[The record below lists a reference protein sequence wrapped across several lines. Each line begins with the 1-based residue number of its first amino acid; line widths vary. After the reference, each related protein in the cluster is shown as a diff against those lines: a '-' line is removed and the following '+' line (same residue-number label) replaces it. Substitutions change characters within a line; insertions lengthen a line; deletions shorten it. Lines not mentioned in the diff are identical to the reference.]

1 MYKSNQESSH
11 AQCAHSIVFIRIIK
25 CLFNW
30 QKAITSYHYSIVD
43 YSTFNPIIRFIEW
56 EQSVYKKKWTSKI
69 TTLGWDT
76 THTHTQTRDN
86 IFVFFPQIG
95 NGNEQLLLL
104 LPIYLRKLN
113 EYGWIE
119 CVCVVFF
126 FLYDISAINQPA
138 LDCCTIVAH
147 KFTPPSDIVSTK
159 QLIKVT
165 PTTIDFHFVW
175 SSCIYKNGHHFF
187 LYIYSF
193 MHWHIALRR
202 RIWNNNVKWTTAAA
216 TVKYKW
222 QQIPSSTYLINSIKF
237 RFRTIENFCIN
248 SK

>member
-76 THTHTQTRDN
+76 THTHTDERQYFR
-86 IFVFFPQIG
+86 
-95 NGNEQLLLL
+95 L
-104 LPIYLRKLN
+104 LPTNWQWEWTASAATANLSAKAQRIRMNWMCL
-113 EYGWIE
+113 
-119 CVCVVFF
+119 CCFF

-193 MHWHIALRR
+193 MHWHIPLRR

>member
-1 MYKSNQESSH
+1 MN
-11 AQCAHSIVFIRIIK
+11 
-25 CLFNW
+25 
-30 QKAITSYHYSIVD
+30 
-43 YSTFNPIIRFIEW
+43 
-56 EQSVYKKKWTSKI
+56 EQNYDFG
-69 TTLGWDT
+69 LGHN
-76 THTHTQTRDN
+76 THTHRRET
-86 IFVFFPQIG
+86 IFSSSSHKLAMGMNSFCCYCQFICESSTNTDELNVFVLF
-95 NGNEQLLLL
+95 
-104 LPIYLRKLN
+104 
-113 EYGWIE
+113 
-119 CVCVVFF
+119 FF

-175 SSCIYKNGHHFF
+175 SSYIYKNGHHFF

>member
-126 FLYDISAINQPA
+126 FFVRHFGDQSASTGLLHHSRAQIYAAVWHRINKTINKSHTNHDRFSLCVVLLY
-138 LDCCTIVAH
+138 L
-147 KFTPPSDIVSTK
+147 
-159 QLIKVT
+159 
-165 PTTIDFHFVW
+165 
-175 SSCIYKNGHHFF
+175 
-187 LYIYSF
+187 
-193 MHWHIALRR
+193 
-202 RIWNNNVKWTTAAA
+202 
-216 TVKYKW
+216 
-222 QQIPSSTYLINSIKF
+222 
-237 RFRTIENFCIN
+237 
-248 SK
+248 